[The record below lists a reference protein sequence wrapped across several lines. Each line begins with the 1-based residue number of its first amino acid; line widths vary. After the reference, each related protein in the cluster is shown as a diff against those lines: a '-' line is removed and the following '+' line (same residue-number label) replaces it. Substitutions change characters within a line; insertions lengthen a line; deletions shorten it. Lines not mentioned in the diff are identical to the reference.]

1 MSNLK
6 PNLIL
11 IGAGGHCVSV
21 IDVIEQED
29 KYNILGVLELKKNE
43 DNVLGYPIIGGDELI
58 ASLAKDNNY
67 FLITVGQIKSYS
79 IRQNIAINL
88 KKNKAK
94 LAIVVSPLA
103 YVSKHA
109 SIQDGSIIMSGA
121 FVNAKSKVG
130 KHCIINTKSN
140 IEHGAIIEDFCH
152 ISTCAVVNGNSV
164 IGKGTFIGSNAT
176 VSNGVT
182 IKENSVIS
190 AGKFV
195 KEGLKY

>member
-1 MSNLK
+1 MNNSK
-6 PNLIL
+6 PNIIL

-21 IDVIEQED
+21 IDVIEQEN
-29 KYNILGVLELKKNE
+29 KYNILGVLDSKKNE
-43 DNVLGYPIIGGDELI
+43 DNVLGYPVLGGDELI
-58 ASLAKDNNY
+58 PNLVNDNNY

-79 IRQNIAINL
+79 IRQTIADNL
-88 KKNKAK
+88 KINKGK

-109 SIQDGSIIMSGA
+109 SIQDGSIIMNGA
-121 FVNAKSKVG
+121 IVNAKSKIG

-140 IEHGAIIEDFCH
+140 IEHGAIIGDFCH
-152 ISTCAVVNGNSV
+152 ISTCAVVNGDSV

-176 VSNGVT
+176 VSNGIT
-182 IKENSVIS
+182 IEENSVIS

-195 KEGLKY
+195 K

>member
-1 MSNLK
+1 MNNSK
-6 PNLIL
+6 PNIIL

-21 IDVIEQED
+21 IDVIEQEN
-29 KYNILGVLELKKNE
+29 KYNILGVLDSKKNE
-43 DNVLGYPIIGGDELI
+43 DNVLGYPVLGGDELI
-58 ASLAKDNNY
+58 PNLVNDNNY

-79 IRQNIAINL
+79 IRQTIADNL
-88 KKNKAK
+88 KINKGK

-109 SIQDGSIIMSGA
+109 SIQDGSIIMNGA
-121 FVNAKSKVG
+121 IVNAKSKTG

-140 IEHGAIIEDFCH
+140 IEHGAVIGDFCH
-152 ISTCAVVNGNSV
+152 ISTCAVVNGDSV

-176 VSNGVT
+176 VSNGIT
-182 IKENSVIS
+182 IEENSVIS

-195 KEGLKY
+195 K